1 MVIIK
6 CKPVETKHTYY
17 RVDCSCGCVFEII
30 DTELSGFRTPYKAPV
45 IVCPNCKKQ
54 IETDDMCV
62 SKISKE
68 QYEYDYQNQK
78 EFVGLV
84 TRSVDAL

>member
-6 CKPVETKHTYY
+6 CKPIQEAHKYY

-30 DTELSGFRTPYKAPV
+30 DTELLRFRTPNKAPV

-54 IETDDMCV
+54 IDTDDVCV
-62 SKISKE
+62 SEISEK
-68 QYEYDYQNQK
+68 QYQHDYK
-78 EFVGLV
+78 
-84 TRSVDAL
+84 TYSVCNEVNICR

>member
-6 CKPVETKHTYY
+6 CKPVETKHIYY

-30 DTELSGFRTPYKAPV
+30 DTERLVFRTPDKAPV
-45 IVCPNCKKQ
+45 IVCPNCRRQ
-54 IETDDMCV
+54 IETDDAC
-62 SKISKE
+62 ISEIPKE
-68 QYEYDYQNQK
+68 QYDYDYQNQK
-78 EFVGLV
+78 EFVSLV